1 MTNEKKAIFLALL
14 TVAIWSTVA
23 SAFKLTLKHFTSELM
38 VFYSSFFS
46 VFVIGTISVLK
57 NTSVFQI
64 KPKEL
69 FFSAFAGFFNPFL
82 YYLILLEAYDKLP
95 AQSAQAINY
104 TWGIT
109 LAIMSFIFLG
119 HKPLKRDYAAI
130 FVCYSGV
137 LVIGSKGDFSFIEKT
152 ELAGVVLALAS
163 TVIWASYWIINTKDA
178 MIAQIRLFWNFFFGF
193 IYTGIYILVFE
204 TFYFSFKGILG
215 SLYIG
220 VFEMGISFFLWLTAM
235 KLTSNASRISNFIYF
250 SPVISLFFINFF
262 VGERIL
268 DSTIIGLFLI
278 IAGLMIQNIK
288 RA

>member
-1 MTNEKKAIFLALL
+1 MTNEKKAILLALL
-14 TVAIWSTVA
+14 TVAVWSTVA
-23 SAFKLTLKHFTSELM
+23 SAFKLTLNHFSTELM

-46 VFVIGTISVLK
+46 VFVIGIISFFK
-57 NTSVFQI
+57 KTFVFKI
-64 KPKEL
+64 NPKDL
-69 FFSAFAGFFNPFL
+69 FFSAFAGFINPFL
-82 YYLILLEAYDKLP
+82 YYLILFEAYDRLP

-130 FVCYSGV
+130 FICYSGV
-137 LVIGSKGDFSFIEKT
+137 LIIGSKGDFSFIEKT
-152 ELAGVVLALAS
+152 ELTGVILALAS
-163 TVIWASYWIINTKDA
+163 TVIWASYWIFNTKDT
-178 MIAQIRLFWNFFFGF
+178 MISQIRLFWNFFFGF
-193 IYTGIYILVFE
+193 IYTGIYILLFK
-204 TFYFSFKGILG
+204 TFYFSFKGIAG

-268 DSTIIGLFLI
+268 GSTITGLVLI
-278 IAGLMIQNIK
+278 ISGLMIQNIK
-288 RA
+288 RD